1 VVEEGIVN
9 LTGFT
14 LFWGTRTQGP
24 RRTFNDLGLVIT
36 PSDSPDLLKLTMPLQ
51 DKLLYAVV

>member
-36 PSDSPDLLKLTMPLQ
+36 PSDSPDLLKLTMPLR
-51 DKLLYAVV
+51 